1 MSNLTS
7 RFWLLALAI
16 VLCFGTMW
24 AYFWGLG
31 PERYSTIE
39 ATRPVLVFTLIVAML
54 GFGGLMIFKAFDKD
68 VDKENFANARE
79 IFLVFAGIFGT
90 IIGFYFGAADQ
101 ENGTP
106 PSLREPAYNNGEL
119 SVEIQGGTAP
129 FITLLTIES
138 RPADTQAR
146 QGDSRALTFTLGPCP
161 NDASLTVVDGDGNR
175 DQAEITCPAEDPDAH
190 APAGNAATAP
200 VNATEGNAAEGNAL

>member
-1 MSNLTS
+1 MDKLTS

-16 VLCFGTMW
+16 VLCFATMW

-31 PERYSTIE
+31 PQRYSTIE

-54 GFGGLMIFKAFDKD
+54 GFGGLMIFRAFDKD
-68 VDKENFANARE
+68 VDKESFAHARE

-106 PSLREPAYNNGEL
+106 PSLSEPVYDAGRI
-119 SVEIQGGTAP
+119 SVEVAGGVAP
-129 FITLLTIES
+129 FISLLTIES
-138 RPADTQAR
+138 RPDDSQVR
-146 QGDSRALTFTLGPCP
+146 QGELRALSFEVGQCP
-161 NDASLTVVDGDGNR
+161 ADASITVVDGDGNR
-175 DQAEITCPAEDPDAH
+175 DQAEITCPIEEPEAAG
-190 APAGNAATAP
+190 PAANTATNT
-200 VNATEGNAAEGNAL
+200 VNAAEGNAL

>member
-1 MSNLTS
+1 MNNATT
-7 RFWLLALAI
+7 RFLLLALAM
-16 VLCFGTMW
+16 VLFFATLW

-54 GFGGLMIFKAFDKD
+54 GFGGLLIFRAFDPEGN
-68 VDKENFANARE
+68 KENFAHARE

-106 PSLREPAYNNGEL
+106 PSLSEPVYENGRI
-119 SVEIQGGTAP
+119 SVEIGGGLAP
-129 FITLLTIES
+129 FISLLTIES
-138 RPADTQAR
+138 RPADSQVR
-146 QGDSRALTFTLGPCP
+146 QGDLRALSFDVGRCP
-161 NDASLTVVDGDGNR
+161 ADASITVVDGQGNR
-175 DQAEITCPAEDPDAH
+175 DQAEITCPAEEPAGAAPAPDAV
-190 APAGNAATAP
+190 ANPVADTA
-200 VNATEGNAAEGNAL
+200 NAAEGNAL